1 MKYHSLENGPGF
13 LVVFPFSPTRF
24 LGVETQARTRRLA
37 DRSQAPALSGFN
49 LAMLEYRDGV
59 LPMTQKPLND
69 IDEADIQALIDNSIS
84 ENKTMEYKENVSLEK
99 DWDNYWLS
107 F

>member
-1 MKYHSLENGPGF
+1 
-13 LVVFPFSPTRF
+13 
-24 LGVETQARTRRLA
+24 
-37 DRSQAPALSGFN
+37 
-49 LAMLEYRDGV
+49 
-59 LPMTQKPLND
+59 MTQKPLND